1 MNLISFT
8 VDCYALCLGTLLIK
22 CVNCCYCMAFNV
34 PFFSF
39 RRSLKTMQVFVTFP
53 ELELAAVSVTVG
65 VDSLVSDVLKGA
77 AFEWDVDPE
86 EVELSFAGDTLDET
100 ERLADHGLGADSE
113 MEMRKK
119 LFQLFGKCWFVDESK
134 REKLLQ
140 WLGNHNEEYL
150 NLDTPTFSED
160 GCLSV
165 SKHLLPSVVE
175 RISFRNSN
183 SDITII
189 SRNFMRDSSIT
200 SLDLS
205 GLSSVTAIGNYFM
218 SSCSQLTAVDLSGLN
233 SVTTIGYYF
242 LFHSHLTSVDL
253 SGFSSLT
260 IVGSYFMSSCSQ
272 LTSLDLSSLSS
283 LTTIGDN
290 FLFHS
295 HLTALDLSGLS
306 SLTTT
311 GNYSLYSCS
320 QLTSLDLSGLSNLI
334 IIGHFFLS
342 CSHKLTSL
350 DLSGLSSVITIE
362 EGFLSSCSQ
371 LTAVDLSGLS
381 SLTTIGGGF
390 LYSCSRLTTVDLS
403 SLSSVTTIGDSFLY
417 FCLQLTTLDLSGLRS
432 VTTMG
437 NNFLHECSQLATLDL
452 SSLSSVTEVGDGFL
466 TKTIA
471 HESVQLPSNNRAVFE
486 QCYKK
491 RSSESILK
499 YLCCCFN

>member
-1 MNLISFT
+1 
-8 VDCYALCLGTLLIK
+8 
-22 CVNCCYCMAFNV
+22 
-34 PFFSF
+34 
-39 RRSLKTMQVFVTFP
+39 MQVFVTFP

-100 ERLADHGLGADSE
+100 ERLADYGLSADSE

-165 SKHLLPSVVE
+165 SNDMLPSVAE

-189 SRNFMRDSSIT
+189 SEDFMQDSSIT

-205 GLSSVTAIGNYFM
+205 GLSSLTIVGNYFLYF
-218 SSCSQLTAVDLSGLN
+218 CSQLTAVDLSGLN
-233 SVTTIGYYF
+233 SVTTIGDYF
-242 LFHSHLTSVDL
+242 LFGCEQLTSVDL

-260 IVGSYFMSSCSQ
+260 TIGHFFLYFCSQ
-272 LTSLDLSSLSS
+272 LTTDLSNLNSV
-283 LTTIGDN
+283 TTIGDN
-290 FLFHS
+290 FLSFS
-295 HLTALDLSGLS
+295 
-306 SLTTT
+306 
-311 GNYSLYSCS
+311 
-320 QLTSLDLSGLSNLI
+320 
-334 IIGHFFLS
+334 
-342 CSHKLTSL
+342 KLTSL
-350 DLSGLSSVITIE
+350 DLSGLSS
-362 EGFLSSCSQ
+362 
-371 LTAVDLSGLS
+371 
-381 SLTTIGGGF
+381 LTTIGKHF
-390 LYSCSRLTTVDLS
+390 VSSCPHLT
-403 SLSSVTTIGDSFLY
+403 
-417 FCLQLTTLDLSGLRS
+417 
-432 VTTMG
+432 
-437 NNFLHECSQLATLDL
+437 TLDL
-452 SSLSSVTEVGDGFL
+452 SSLSSVTKIGDGFL
-466 TKTIA
+466 KKTIA
-471 HESVQLPSNNRAVFE
+471 LESVQLPSNNRAVFE

-491 RSSESILK
+491 RCSELVLK